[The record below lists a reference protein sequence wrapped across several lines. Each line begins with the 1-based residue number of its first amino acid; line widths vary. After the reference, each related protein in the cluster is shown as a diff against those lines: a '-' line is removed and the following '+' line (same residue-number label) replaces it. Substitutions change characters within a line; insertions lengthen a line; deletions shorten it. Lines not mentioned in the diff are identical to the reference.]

1 MTDKTKKKNSI
12 LIKLKEEI
20 KGIIEETLEE
30 NESDLKVI
38 NNLIYI
44 QQQQL

>member
-1 MTDKTKKKNSI
+1 